1 MEIMRKLLFIFLLHP
16 IFLFSQ
22 DRTNEILDKVSQK
35 TASYFNIE
43 AHFTYAIISEAAGIN
58 ESQKGVLYLQGNLYK
73 LELEEQTIISDG
85 ESNWIH
91 LIDEEEVQITE
102 VDEEEESMN
111 PSKMFTIY
119 QEGYKNKF
127 VSETSNIYI
136 IDLIP
141 EESGSFI
148 KIELRISKK
157 EMRIAG
163 FTLFDKNG
171 GSYAYDVQLFK
182 SNQKFEEGFFQ
193 FNTSAHPH
201 VDVIDLR

>member
-1 MEIMRKLLFIFLLHP
+1 MRKLLFIFLLHP

-43 AHFTYAIISEAAGIN
+43 AHFTNAIISESAGIN

-171 GSYAYDVQLFK
+171 
-182 SNQKFEEGFFQ
+182 
-193 FNTSAHPH
+193 
-201 VDVIDLR
+201 

>member
-1 MEIMRKLLFIFLLHP
+1 MRKLLFIFLLLP
-16 IFLFSQ
+16 SFLFSQ
-22 DRTNEILDKVSQK
+22 DRANEILDKVSQK
-35 TASYFNIE
+35 TASYSSIE
-43 AHFTYAIISEAAGIN
+43 AHFTNTIINEAAGIN
-58 ESQKGVLYLQGNLYK
+58 ESQKGVLYLQGDLFK
-73 LELEEQTIISDG
+73 LELEGQTIISDG

-102 VDEEEESMN
+102 VDEDEESIS
-111 PSKMFTIY
+111 PSKIFTIY
-119 QEGYKNKF
+119 QEGYKNQF
-127 VSETSNIYI
+127 VTETTNYYI

-157 EMRIAG
+157 EIRIAG

-182 SNQKFEEGFFQ
+182 ENQTFEEGFFQ
-193 FNTSAHPH
+193 FNTIAHPH

>member
-1 MEIMRKLLFIFLLHP
+1 MRKLVFIFLLLP
-16 IFLFSQ
+16 SFLFSQ
-22 DRTNEILDKVSQK
+22 DKANEILDKVSQK
-35 TASYFNIE
+35 TTSYSTIE
-43 AHFTYAIISEAAGIN
+43 AHFTYAIINEAAGIN
-58 ESQKGVLYLQGNLYK
+58 ESQKGVLYLQGDLYR
-73 LELEEQTIISDG
+73 LELEGQTIISDG

-91 LIDEEEVQITE
+91 LIDEKEVQITE
-102 VDEEEESMN
+102 LDEEEESMS

-119 QEGYKNKF
+119 QEGFKNQF
-127 VSETSNIYI
+127 VSETTNNYI

-148 KIELRISKK
+148 KVELRISKK

-171 GSYAYDVQLFK
+171 GIYAYDVQLFK
-182 SNQKFEEGFFQ
+182 ENQIFEEGFFQ
-193 FNTSAHPH
+193 FNTRTHPH

>member
-1 MEIMRKLLFIFLLHP
+1 MRKLLFIFLLHP

-43 AHFTYAIISEAAGIN
+43 AHFTNAIISEAAGIN
-58 ESQKGVLYLQGNLYK
+58 ESQKGVLYLQGDLYK

-127 VSETSNIYI
+127 VSETSNVYI

-171 GSYAYDVQLFK
+171 GSYAYDGEF
-182 SNQKFEEGFFQ
+182 
-193 FNTSAHPH
+193 
-201 VDVIDLR
+201 

>member
-1 MEIMRKLLFIFLLHP
+1 MRKLLFIFLLHP

-43 AHFTYAIISEAAGIN
+43 AHFTNAIISESAGIN

>member
-1 MEIMRKLLFIFLLHP
+1 MRKLLFILSILP
-16 IFLFSQ
+16 SILFAQ
-22 DRTNEILDKVSQK
+22 DRAKEILDQVSEK
-35 TASYFNIE
+35 TASYSTIE
-43 AHFTYAIISEAAGIN
+43 AHFKNSIISQAAGIN
-58 ESQKGVLYLQGNLYK
+58 ESQNGILYIQGDFYR
-73 LELEEQTIISDG
+73 LEMDAQTIISDG

-102 VDEEEESMN
+102 VDEEEESMS

-119 QEGYKNKF
+119 QEGYKYKF
-127 VSETSNIYI
+127 VSESANNYA

-148 KIELRISKK
+148 KIELRINKR
-157 EMRIAG
+157 EMRING

-171 GSYAYDVQLFK
+171 GSYAYDISSFK
-182 SNQKFEEGFFQ
+182 ANQTFEKDFFQ
-193 FNTSAHPH
+193 FNTNAHPH

>member
-1 MEIMRKLLFIFLLHP
+1 MHKLLLIFLLLP
-16 IFLFSQ
+16 SFLFSQ
-22 DRTNEILDKVSQK
+22 ERANEILDKVSQK
-35 TASYFNIE
+35 TASYSTIE
-43 AHFTYAIISEAAGIN
+43 AHFINTIINEKAGIN
-58 ESQKGVLYLQGNLYK
+58 ESQKGVLYLQGNLYR

-102 VDEEEESMN
+102 VDDEDESMS

-119 QEGYKNKF
+119 QEGYKKQF
-127 VSETSNIYI
+127 VSETNSNYI

-141 EESGSFI
+141 KESGSFI
-148 KIELRISKK
+148 KIELRINKK

-171 GSYAYDVQLFK
+171 GSYAYDVKLFK
-182 SNQKFEEGFFQ
+182 ENQIFEKGFFQ
-193 FNTSAHPH
+193 FNTSAHPN
-201 VDVIDLR
+201 VDLIDLR

>member
-1 MEIMRKLLFIFLLHP
+1 MRKLLLFFLLLP
-16 IFLFSQ
+16 SFLFSQ
-22 DRTNEILDKVSQK
+22 ERANEILDKVSQK
-35 TASYFNIE
+35 TASYSTIE
-43 AHFTYAIISEAAGIN
+43 AHFINTIINEKAGIN
-58 ESQKGVLYLQGNLYK
+58 ESQKGVLYLQGNLYR

-91 LIDEEEVQITE
+91 LIDEEEVQIIE
-102 VDEEEESMN
+102 VDDEEESMS

-119 QEGYKNKF
+119 QEGYKKQF
-127 VSETSNIYI
+127 VSETNSNYI

-141 EESGSFI
+141 KESGSFI
-148 KIELRISKK
+148 KIELRINKK

-182 SNQKFEEGFFQ
+182 ENQTFEQGFFQ
-193 FNTSAHPH
+193 FNTSAHPN
-201 VDVIDLR
+201 VDLIDLR

>member
-1 MEIMRKLLFIFLLHP
+1 MRKLLLIFLLLP
-16 IFLFSQ
+16 SFLFSQ
-22 DRTNEILDKVSQK
+22 DRANEILNKVSQK
-35 TASYFNIE
+35 TASYSSIE
-43 AHFTYAIISEAAGIN
+43 AHFINTIINEKAGIN
-58 ESQKGVLYLQGNLYK
+58 ESQNGVLYLQGNLYR

-102 VDEEEESMN
+102 IDEEEESMS

-119 QEGYKNKF
+119 QEGYKNQF
-127 VSETSNIYI
+127 VSETNSNYI

-141 EESGSFI
+141 IESGSFI
-148 KIELRISKK
+148 KIELRINKK

-182 SNQKFEEGFFQ
+182 ENQTFEQGFFQ
-193 FNTSAHPH
+193 FNTSAHPN
-201 VDVIDLR
+201 VDLIDLR

>member
-1 MEIMRKLLFIFLLHP
+1 MRKLLFIFLLLP
-16 IFLFSQ
+16 SFLFSQ
-22 DRTNEILDKVSQK
+22 DRANEILDKVSQK
-35 TASYFNIE
+35 TASYYTIE
-43 AHFTYAIISEAAGIN
+43 AHFTNAIINEAAGIN
-58 ESQKGVLYLQGNLYK
+58 ESQKGVLYLQGDLYR
-73 LELEEQTIISDG
+73 LELEGQTIISDG

-91 LIDEEEVQITE
+91 LIDEKEVQITE
-102 VDEEEESMN
+102 LDEEEESMS

-119 QEGYKNKF
+119 QEGFKNQF
-127 VSETSNIYI
+127 VSETTNNYI

-148 KIELRISKK
+148 KVELRISKK

-171 GSYAYDVQLFK
+171 GIYAYDVQLFK
-182 SNQKFEEGFFQ
+182 ENQIFEEGFFQ
-193 FNTSAHPH
+193 FNTNAHPH

>member
-1 MEIMRKLLFIFLLHP
+1 MRKLLFILSILP
-16 IFLFSQ
+16 SILFAQ
-22 DRTNEILDKVSQK
+22 DRAKEILDQVSEK
-35 TASYFNIE
+35 TASYSTIE
-43 AHFTYAIISEAAGIN
+43 AHFKNSIISQAAGIN
-58 ESQKGVLYLQGNLYK
+58 ESQNGILYIQGDFYR
-73 LELEEQTIISDG
+73 LEMDAQTIISDG

-102 VDEEEESMN
+102 VDEEEESMS

-119 QEGYKNKF
+119 QEGYKYKF
-127 VSETSNIYI
+127 VSESANNYT

-148 KIELRISKK
+148 KVELRINKR
-157 EMRIAG
+157 EMRISG

-171 GSYAYDVQLFK
+171 GSYAYDINSFK
-182 SNQKFEEGFFQ
+182 ANQTFEKDFFQ
-193 FNTSAHPH
+193 FNTNAHPH

>member
-1 MEIMRKLLFIFLLHP
+1 MHKLLLIFLLLP
-16 IFLFSQ
+16 SFLFSQ
-22 DRTNEILDKVSQK
+22 ERANEILDKVSQK
-35 TASYFNIE
+35 TASYSTIE
-43 AHFTYAIISEAAGIN
+43 AHFINTIINEKAGIN
-58 ESQKGVLYLQGNLYK
+58 ESQKGVLYLQGNLYR

-91 LIDEEEVQITE
+91 LIDEEEVQIIE
-102 VDEEEESMN
+102 VDDEEESMS

-119 QEGYKNKF
+119 QEGYKKQF
-127 VSETSNIYI
+127 VSETNSNYI

-141 EESGSFI
+141 KESGSFI
-148 KIELRISKK
+148 KIELRINKK

-182 SNQKFEEGFFQ
+182 ENQTFEQGFFQ
-193 FNTSAHPH
+193 FNTSAHPN
-201 VDVIDLR
+201 VDLIDLR

>member
-1 MEIMRKLLFIFLLHP
+1 MHKLLLIFLLLP
-16 IFLFSQ
+16 SFLFSQ
-22 DRTNEILDKVSQK
+22 DRANEILNKVSQK
-35 TASYFNIE
+35 TASYSNIE
-43 AHFTYAIISEAAGIN
+43 AHFINTIINEKAGIN
-58 ESQKGVLYLQGNLYK
+58 ESQKGVLYLQGNLYR

-102 VDEEEESMN
+102 VDDDEESMS

-119 QEGYKNKF
+119 QEGYKNQF
-127 VSETSNIYI
+127 VSETNSNYV

-141 EESGSFI
+141 KESGSFI
-148 KIELRISKK
+148 KIELRINKK

-182 SNQKFEEGFFQ
+182 ENQTFEQGFFQ
-193 FNTSAHPH
+193 FNTSSHPN
-201 VDVIDLR
+201 VDLIDLR